1 MPDVPGSLAA
11 VAAAVLAGTFTV
23 AAILKFRDPAATR
36 QTLANFGLPNPRL
49 LAVAVPVTELTTA
62 LLLVVD
68 RRTGGPCAVALL
80 VAFTTLI
87 AGRLGAG
94 RRDSCG
100 CFGTWSARP
109 LSWRDLVR
117 NGILTALGVLTAL
130 G

>member
-1 MPDVPGSLAA
+1 MPGSLAV
-11 VAAAVLAGTFTV
+11 VATVVLAGTFTV

-36 QTLANFGLPNPRL
+36 QSLANFGLPTPRL

-87 AGRLGAG
+87 AGRLVAG

-100 CFGTWSARP
+100 CFGTWSSRP

>member
-1 MPDVPGSLAA
+1 MPGSLAA
-11 VAAAVLAGTFTV
+11 VASFVLAGTFAI

-36 QTLANFGLPNPRL
+36 RSMADFGLPSPHL
-49 LAVAVPVTELTTA
+49 LAVAVPVTELATA

-87 AGRLGAG
+87 VGRLVAG

-100 CFGTWSARP
+100 CFGTWSSRP

-117 NGILTALGVLTAL
+117 NGVLTALGVLAAL

>member
-11 VAAAVLAGTFTV
+11 VAAVVLAGTFTV

-36 QTLANFGLPNPRL
+36 RSLANFGLPNPRL

-62 LLLVVD
+62 LLLVGD

-100 CFGTWSARP
+100 CFGTWSSRP